1 MISKERKDR
10 LERSSYRPFS
20 VLNIDYRIFTSVIA
34 KSLENNIPDL
44 IDNDQTGFIDKHRI
58 MGEEHNT

>member
-1 MISKERKDR
+1 MIPKEGKDR
-10 LERSSYRPFS
+10 LERSSYRPIS
-20 VLNIDYRIFTSVIA
+20 VLNIDYRIFTSIIA

-44 IDNDQTGFIDKHRI
+44 IDNDQTGFIDKHRT